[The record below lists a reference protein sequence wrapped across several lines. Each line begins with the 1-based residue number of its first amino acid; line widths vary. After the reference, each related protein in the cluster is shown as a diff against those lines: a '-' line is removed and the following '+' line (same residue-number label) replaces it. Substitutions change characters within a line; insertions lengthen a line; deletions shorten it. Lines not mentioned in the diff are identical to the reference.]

1 MNRQLKKREI
11 ALIFV
16 LTFILLGLVYYQF
29 IFKSLKDAEVQ
40 YDTTQIETEIQ
51 TETVKA
57 ADIARMKKEIA
68 DNKGKET
75 GVVESYDNIKNEINA
90 LNDIFADAVNFNLS
104 FDQPVADGSAVRRNI
119 GVSFT
124 ASDYAA
130 ARKIIVALHDCRY
143 RCLITDLSITP
154 ASLQNTY
161 GSEGDINNGAVA
173 VNLNVTFY
181 ETLYGASSTDGLQVP
196 QDSSTDNSSLTN
208 DLANDK
214 ERAES
219 TGEDYN
225 G

>member
-40 YDTTQIETEIQ
+40 YDTTEIETEIQ

-124 ASDYAA
+124 ASDYAT

-154 ASLQNTY
+154 ASLQNTD